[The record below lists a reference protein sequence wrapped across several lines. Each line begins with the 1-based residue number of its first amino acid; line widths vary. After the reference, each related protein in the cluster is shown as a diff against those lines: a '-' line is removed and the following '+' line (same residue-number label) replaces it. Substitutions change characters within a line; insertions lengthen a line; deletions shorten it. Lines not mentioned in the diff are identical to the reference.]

1 MRSAALTRPTPS
13 WPRHAISRRLP
24 SSRQPSWSSASAT
37 LSVTER
43 TAPGA
48 GPIAEPP
55 SFISS
60 PTPGLCSGTKEPL
73 AVLVTTLC
81 RRRQGRPWR
90 E

>member
-24 SSRQPSWSSASAT
+24 SSRQPSWSSASVM

-48 GPIAEPP
+48 GPIAERH
-55 SFISS
+55 F
-60 PTPGLCSGTKEPL
+60 GLCHPRLSGC
-73 AVLVTTLC
+73 VQV
-81 RRRQGRPWR
+81 
-90 E
+90 